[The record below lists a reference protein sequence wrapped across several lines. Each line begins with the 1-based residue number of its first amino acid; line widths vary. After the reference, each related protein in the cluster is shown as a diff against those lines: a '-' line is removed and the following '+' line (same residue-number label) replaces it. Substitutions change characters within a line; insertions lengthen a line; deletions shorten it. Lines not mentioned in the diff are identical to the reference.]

1 VQSSDHRMQ
10 FIVYG
15 AVVVA
20 TVFGVVLEWD
30 ALVQPSASTRRAMHA
45 MSELNARPPSPR
57 PDNAAAARLPY
68 GANPATPAPDA
79 RAAVVQGATAGPAAN
94 PSEPDANSS
103 STSNAAA
110 SAAPSP
116 VPPQCDVNACASAY
130 GSFRAS
136 DCTWQPYEGPRRLCT
151 KGAAADVSPDAS
163 TANARADDNAVARCH
178 YRTCAEH
185 YSSFNPADCTYQ
197 PLDGPRR
204 RCEK

>member
-1 VQSSDHRMQ
+1 MRFV
-10 FIVYG
+10 VYS

-20 TVFGVVLEWD
+20 TVFSVALEWD

-45 MSELNARPPSPR
+45 VSELGARPPSPR
-57 PDNAAAARLPY
+57 PDNAAAARRSY
-68 GANPATPAPDA
+68 GANPATPAPDD
-79 RAAVVQGATAGPAAN
+79 RAQVVQGSAAVPAAN
-94 PSEPDANSS
+94 PGPADAISP
-103 STSNAAA
+103 STPNAAA
-110 SAAPSP
+110 SAAPAP
-116 VPPQCDVNACASAY
+116 PPPQCDVNACASAY

-163 TANARADDNAVARCH
+163 AANARADDNAVARCH